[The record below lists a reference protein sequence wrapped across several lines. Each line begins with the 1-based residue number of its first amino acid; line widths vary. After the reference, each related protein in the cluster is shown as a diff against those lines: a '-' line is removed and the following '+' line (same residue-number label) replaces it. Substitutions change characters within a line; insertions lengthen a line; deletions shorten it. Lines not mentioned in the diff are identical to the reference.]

1 MLTVG
6 FSSTIMSRVAEEI
19 DAPFFT
25 TTLKH
30 ITSIAVPL
38 VALVVLM
45 CGYPKKPKL
54 SLPST
59 CRSEVNPPYKE
70 AIYSV
75 LLRPLRRKS
84 QRVSERDN
92 RDDSE
97 KVHSF

>member
-6 FSSTIMSRVAEEI
+6 FSSTIMSRVAEEVG
-19 DAPFFT
+19 APFFT

-38 VALVVLM
+38 VDNSVSDTNVQIRIVS
-45 CGYPKKPKL
+45 PKKTEL

-59 CRSEVNPPYKE
+59 CRSEVN
-70 AIYSV
+70 
-75 LLRPLRRKS
+75 

>member
-1 MLTVG
+1 
-6 FSSTIMSRVAEEI
+6 MSRVAEEVG
-19 DAPFFT
+19 APFFT

-38 VALVVLM
+38 VDNSVSDTIVRIRIVS
-45 CGYPKKPKL
+45 PKKTKL